1 MTEKTNREIIMSVHS
16 HVEIRVYPNQL
27 NREEYELVG
36 CDAGIT
42 LLDYLHENV
51 PAYRERPAPL
61 FSVLLNDEPL
71 VFKDWGIVK
80 FESGDLVE
88 CIIEPK
94 DPVTAVMVVIA
105 VASAAYS
112 IHLANQPL
120 PDTYN
125 TTSPSGSSIYDAN
138 AQGNRPRL
146 MGIVPVLFGRHKIFA
161 DYLNPPKIVY
171 SNNEQVLQVMLSLGH
186 GSYDFSSS
194 DIYIGD
200 TKISQYGNAVNYKI
214 FQPGENVTSHPA
226 HLTEYRS
233 VEVGSTSSSQGLKI
247 KGSPY
252 SFYYFNNGWSVKNST
267 ELQLYNAV
275 GYSGALFDDDY
286 NNKTGGT
293 LVGKTLEFLH
303 PNGNTW
309 GIFKL
314 LSSRQ
319 DNTIAKF
326 ARLNSDGS
334 IDTDWAGFQHPG
346 NGENGVELLL
356 YASFRI
362 VEPVEA
368 DRYVGA
374 FLSVPDS
381 ESTNRFMLDFRFN
394 SGLTKLNNSGVPT
407 SRTVTLEIQ
416 WRNEGEAN
424 WNTVLKGHTDSTV
437 DQLAYTHEITVPS
450 GTRPEVRVRR
460 TTTEWSDITYK
471 DSVDWVGLRAVLP
484 NGTALSYPGLTTMA
498 LEIRGS
504 NELAGSAENK
514 ISIVPTRKLKKFNSA
529 GAMVD
534 YGPTRSISS
543 AVYAVADELGYDLD
557 MDELWRLHQV
567 WEDRGDTFD
576 GVFDNPSTAWKAIQ
590 QILAV
595 GFAEPTLDFG
605 KIIPVRDEAQT
616 VIKYPYQSDN
626 ILPNSW
632 KMDGSFVDSSDNDG
646 IEVEYMSSETWK
658 PETVLCLLL
667 GDAGDNPEKV
677 RAYGVTNKT
686 QAYRFGMR
694 KRATQKHRR
703 IRHHFSTEMDALNS
717 RYMSY
722 DALGIDMPGYSQTG
736 RVENVAG
743 RVLQLNQDLE
753 WGDLAVTH
761 YLGIRRPNG
770 TLSGPYQCSPGAAPD
785 EVVINADLDFVPVFN
800 GSHEPPYFMFGQA
813 DEWCIP
819 ILVTE
824 IKPTGTD
831 RVKVTAFEYSD
842 NVYLYDD
849 AVPPA

>member
-1 MTEKTNREIIMSVHS
+1 MTEKTNREFIMSVHS

-42 LLDYLHENV
+42 LLDYLHESV
-51 PAYRERPAPL
+51 PAYRERPVPL
-61 FSVLLNDEPL
+61 FSVLLNGDPL
-71 VFKDWGIVK
+71 AFDQWRAVVLEG
-80 FESGDLVE
+80 GDLVE

-105 VASAAYS
+105 VASAAYA
-112 IHLANQPL
+112 IHAANQPL

-125 TTSPSGSSIYDAN
+125 ATSPSGSSIYDAN

-146 MGIVPVLFGRHKIFA
+146 MGIVPVLFGRHKMFA
-161 DYLNPPKIVY
+161 DYLNPPKVVY
-171 SNNEQVLQVMLSLGH
+171 NNNEQVLQVMLSLGH
-186 GSYDFSSS
+186 GSYDFSGS
-194 DIYIGD
+194 DIFIGD

-214 FQPGENVTSHPA
+214 FQPGESVTSHPA

-252 SFYYFNNGWSVKNST
+252 SFYDINRGWRVQTNRKELMMRGVYDGVEAYFD
-267 ELQLYNAV
+267 ED
-275 GYSGALFDDDY
+275 YS
-286 NNKTGGT
+286 NKTGGT
-293 LVGKTLEFLH
+293 LVGKTLEFLN
-303 PNGNTW
+303 PDGNNW
-309 GIFKL
+309 GFYKL
-314 LSSRQ
+314 ISAR
-319 DNTIAKF
+319 DNNKIARF
-326 ARLNSDGS
+326 ERVLSDGTYDS
-334 IDTDWAGFQHPG
+334 NWTGFSANSSNP
-346 NGENGVELLL
+346 VY
-356 YASFRI
+356 YASYRI
-362 VEPVEA
+362 VEQIEA

-416 WRNEGEAN
+416 WRNEGETN
-424 WNTVLKGHTDSTV
+424 WNTVLKGHTAATV
-437 DQLAYTHEITVPS
+437 DQLAYTHEITVPA

-484 NGTALSYPGLTTMA
+484 SGTASSYPGLTTMA

-514 ISIVPTRKLKKFNSA
+514 ISMVPTRKLKKFNSA
-529 GAMVD
+529 GSMTS
-534 YGPTRSISS
+534 YGSTRSISS

-557 MDELWRLHQV
+557 MDELWRLHQI
-567 WEDRGDTFD
+567 WESRGDTFD

-595 GFAEPTLDFG
+595 GFSEPTLDFG
-605 KIIPVRDEAQT
+605 KIIPIRDEAQT

-658 PETVLCLLL
+658 PETVLCLLP

-761 YLGIRRPNG
+761 HIGIRRPDG
-770 TLSGPYQCSPGAAPD
+770 TLSGPYQCMPGDASD
-785 EVVINADLDFVPVFN
+785 SVVINADLDFVPVFS

-842 NVYLYDD
+842 KVYLYDD
-849 AVPPA
+849 AVPID